1 MAEQKMTQME
11 EIREREALVV
21 LYVLAGGIAAAILWV
36 AHSRLYLTSQQLIEL
51 SVWPILTISLA
62 ISVLR
67 YFATRDLRREQL
79 WPRTAPVIAADQ
91 DRRHLAEAAAND
103 AVLVGY
109 RTNGSPFYW
118 SNQLR
123 SMQAICFGMSGSGK
137 STLLEALTQQD
148 IARGCPIIFIDG
160 KGDHKLLQSLLPAI
174 DAAGRTHQLRLID
187 PQHSEYSA
195 YYNPLWVPNGV
206 SPEDQV
212 SFIFDSFQ
220 MNTNE
225 FFDSHQ
231 RVYLENLVR
240 ILHYSGRRF
249 NIHDILVIAYDV
261 SALKRQVQI
270 AMANMVKLAASPEER
285 RALAMSVR
293 NLAES
298 FDDKERVPKIQGLI
312 NHLMTFMTKEMARI
326 TGAYENVL
334 TMDEVIDE
342 RLILYLS
349 LNANINGPAVTSLG
363 RILLQNLQLMIGRR
377 YSKSG
382 YDTHHPFVSVIM
394 DEFAPFAYEE
404 FAQIINQARGT
415 NIGFLF
421 SLQNQPQLL
430 QVGKSFRSDLSSS
443 PNTTFMLRIKDD
455 ETAKMFLGNSSRVKE
470 MRRSVQFATK
480 GLFSPTYEEQAAGT
494 QTEVYDSAAK
504 DEHLKRMPTG
514 QMEALVT
521 DHRRGAILEHIHVR
535 QGVQSLLVESPAAAF
550 YPPLAVHRKQ
560 SQGLHLT
567 FSGMPSQLADTRA
580 KRTTRRN
587 SSLGGLR

>member
-1 MAEQKMTQME
+1 MDEHKMTQQE
-11 EIREREALVV
+11 EIREREALFV
-21 LYVLAGGIAAAILWV
+21 LYVLAGGIVAVILWV
-36 AHSRLYLTSQQLIEL
+36 AHSRLYLTNQHLTEL
-51 SVWPILTISLA
+51 AARPLLAIAFA

-67 YFATRDLRREQL
+67 YFATRQLRREEQ
-79 WPRTAPVIAADQ
+79 WPRTAPAITPSAD
-91 DRRHLAEAAAND
+91 RKYLAEAAARD
-103 AVLVGY
+103 AVLIGY

-123 SMQAICFGMSGSGK
+123 SMQAICFGQTGAGK
-137 STLLEALTQQD
+137 STLLESVTQQD
-148 IARGCPIIFIDG
+148 IARGCPIIIIDG
-160 KGDHKLLQSLLPAI
+160 KGEQKLLQSLLPAI
-174 DAAGRTHQLRLID
+174 RTAGRMHQLRLID
-187 PQHSEYSA
+187 PQNSEYSA
-195 YYNPLWVPNGV
+195 FYNPLWVPDGV

-212 SFIFDSFQ
+212 SFIFDSFK

-240 ILHYSGRRF
+240 ILYYSGRRF
-249 NIHDILVIAYDV
+249 NMHDILVVAYDV
-261 SALKRQVQI
+261 SVLKHQVQV
-270 AMANMVKLAASPEER
+270 AMANMARLATSPEER

-293 NLAES
+293 NLAATFE
-298 FDDKERVPKIQGLI
+298 DKERVPKIQGLI

-326 TGAYENVL
+326 TGAYENVV

-349 LNANINGPAVTSLG
+349 LNTNINTTAITSLG

-382 YDTHHPFVSVIM
+382 YETVHPFVSVIM
-394 DEFAPFAYEE
+394 DEFAPFAYQE

-415 NIGFLF
+415 NVAFLF
-421 SLQNQPQLL
+421 ALQNQSQLL
-430 QVGKSFRSDLSSS
+430 QVGESFRSDLSSS

-455 ETAKMFLGNSSRVKE
+455 DTAKMFLDASSRVKE

-480 GLFSPTYEEQAAGT
+480 GLFAPRYEEQNAGT
-494 QTEVYDSAAK
+494 QTEVYDTAAK

-521 DHRRGAILEHIHVR
+521 DHQRGTILEHIHIR
-535 QGVQSLLVESPAAAF
+535 QAFQGFLKEDPAAAF
-550 YPPLAVHRKQ
+550 YPPLAVCRKQ

-567 FSGMPSQLADTRA
+567 FSEVPSQLTDTRT

>member
-1 MAEQKMTQME
+1 MDENKMTQQE
-11 EIREREALVV
+11 ESREREALVV
-21 LYVLAGGIAAAILWV
+21 LYVLGAAIVAVVLWI
-36 AHSRLYLTSQQLIEL
+36 AHARLFLTNQQLIEL
-51 SVWPILTISLA
+51 PAFPLLAIAFA

-67 YFATRDLRREQL
+67 YYATRQLRIEEQ
-79 WPRTAPVIAADQ
+79 WPRTAPAIAPSAD
-91 DRRHLAEAAAND
+91 RKHLAEAAAKD
-103 AVLVGY
+103 AVLVGH

-118 SNQLR
+118 ANHLR
-123 SMQAICFGMSGSGK
+123 SMQAICFGQTGAGK
-137 STLLEALTQQD
+137 STLLESLTQQD
-148 IARGCPIIFIDG
+148 IARVCPIIIMDG
-160 KGDHKLLQSLLPAI
+160 KGEQELLQSLLPAI
-174 DAAGRTHQLRLID
+174 RAAGRMHQLRLID

-195 YYNPLWVPNGV
+195 FYNPLWVPDGG

-249 NIHDILVIAYDV
+249 NFHDILVIAYDV
-261 SALKRQVQI
+261 SKLKNQVQV
-270 AMANMVKLAASPEER
+270 AMANMARLATSPEER
-285 RALAMSVR
+285 RALAMSVH
-293 NLAES
+293 NLAET

-326 TGAYENVL
+326 TGAYENVV
-334 TMDEVIDE
+334 TMDEVIDK
-342 RLILYLS
+342 RLILYAS
-349 LNANINGPAVTSLG
+349 LNTNINGTAITSLG

-377 YSKSG
+377 YSKSSYG
-382 YDTHHPFVSVIM
+382 TVHPFVSVIM
-394 DEFAPFAYEE
+394 DEFAPFAYQE

-415 NIGFLF
+415 NVAFLF
-421 SLQNQPQLL
+421 ALQNQSQLL
-430 QVGKSFRSDLSSS
+430 QVGESFRSDLSSS
-443 PNTTFMLRIKDD
+443 PNTTFMLRVKDD
-455 ETAKMFLGNSSRVKE
+455 PTAKMFLDASSRVKQ

-480 GLFSPTYEEQAAGT
+480 GLFAPRYEEQNAGT

-521 DHRRGAILEHIHVR
+521 DHQRGAILEHIHVR
-535 QGVQSLLVESPAAAF
+535 QAFRSFLIESTADAF
-550 YPPLAVHRKQ
+550 YPSLTVCRKQ

-567 FSGMPSQLADTRA
+567 FSGLPSQLTDTRT
-580 KRTTRRN
+580 KRTNRRN